1 MMEELIKTGL
11 IVALLV
17 FVAWIVWRG
26 FLMFMLFIKPVTKIT
41 NPYRDKLNAHADDV
55 LRKSCLEKLAVISKA
70 QRIFDSAID
79 KSQRDIESSSKK

>member
-1 MMEELIKTGL
+1 MEELIKTGL

-17 FVAWIVWRG
+17 FVAWIVCG